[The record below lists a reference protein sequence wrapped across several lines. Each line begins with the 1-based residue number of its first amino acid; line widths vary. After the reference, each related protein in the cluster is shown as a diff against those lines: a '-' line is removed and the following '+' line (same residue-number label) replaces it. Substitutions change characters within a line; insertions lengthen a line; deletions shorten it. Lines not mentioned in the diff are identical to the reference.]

1 MRSKTRRLRVKL
13 GTRAS
18 KLALWQAHH
27 VADRLRA
34 AGHDVEVVTF
44 STKGDRILD
53 KPLAEIGDK
62 GLFTQEL
69 DRALLD
75 GGIHL
80 AVHSLKDLP
89 TTLPDGLTLAA
100 VTEREEP
107 WDAFVAHPDF
117 AGALVDLPAGA
128 TLATSS
134 LRRQAQLK
142 AWRPD
147 LRIVPV
153 RGNVPTRIAKL
164 DASGPLD
171 GDGWHGAILAAAG
184 LVRLGLDSRI
194 RERIAPKIMVP
205 AVSQGAL
212 GIVCAEAD
220 EETEEVLHTVL
231 ADVDTTAA
239 VTAERALLRRLEGGC
254 QVPVAAWARIENDGL
269 YLDGAVASLDGSR
282 LVRESIQGDTAE
294 AEALGVELAEAL
306 LGAGAGEILAAIRDA
321 APPDVRLT

>member
-1 MRSKTRRLRVKL
+1 MKL

-27 VADRLRA
+27 VAGRLRD

-75 GGIHL
+75 GSIHL

-89 TTLPDGLTLAA
+89 TTLPPGLTLAA
-100 VTEREEP
+100 VSEREEP

-117 AGALVDLPAGA
+117 DGGLAALPEGAI
-128 TLATSS
+128 LATSS

-147 LRIVPV
+147 LRVVPV

-171 GDGWHGAILAAAG
+171 AGAEARGWHGAILAAAG
-184 LVRLGLDSRI
+184 LVRLDLADRI
-194 RERIAPKIMVP
+194 RERIDP
-205 AVSQGAL
+205 AVMIPAVGQGAL

-220 EETEEVLHTVL
+220 TATADALRTVL
-231 ADVDTTAA
+231 ADAAATVATA
-239 VTAERALLRRLEGGC
+239 AERALLRRLEGGC
-254 QVPVAAWARIENDGL
+254 QVPVAAWAREENGRL
-269 YLDGAVASLDGSR
+269 RLDGAVASLDGSDHVRGR
-282 LVRESIQGDTAE
+282 LDGDPAD
-294 AEALGVELAEAL
+294 AEALGVELAERL
-306 LGAGAGEILAAIRDA
+306 LDRGAGAILAAIRDTA
-321 APPDVRLT
+321 APDVRLT

>member
-1 MRSKTRRLRVKL
+1 MKL

-27 VADRLRA
+27 VADRLRH
-34 AGHDVEVVTF
+34 AGHAVEVVTF

-53 KPLAEIGDK
+53 TPLSEIGDK

-75 GGIHL
+75 GSISL

-89 TTLPDGLTLAA
+89 TTLPPGLGLAA

-117 AGALVDLPAGA
+117 SGALADLPEGA
-128 TLATSS
+128 VLATSS

-147 LRIVPV
+147 LRIVSV

-164 DASGPLD
+164 DASD
-171 GDGWHGAILAAAG
+171 WHGAILAAAG
-184 LVRLGLDSRI
+184 LIRLDLDARI
-194 RERIAPKIMVP
+194 RERIDPAIMLP

-212 GIVCAEAD
+212 GIVCAESD
-220 EETEEVLHTVL
+220 TQTSDVLRAVL
-231 ADVDTTAA
+231 ADADTTSA

-254 QVPVAAWARIENDGL
+254 QVPVAAWARIDDGVL
-269 YLDGAVASLDGSR
+269 HLDGAVASLDGSR
-282 LVRESIQGDTAE
+282 HVRAVSSGSPAE
-294 AEALGVELAEAL
+294 AEMLGVALAETL
-306 LGAGAGEILAAIRDA
+306 LDRGAGDILRAIRA
-321 APPDVRLT
+321 AAAPDVRLT

>member
-1 MRSKTRRLRVKL
+1 MKL

-27 VADRLRA
+27 VADRLRE
-34 AGHDVEVVTF
+34 AGHEVEVVTF
-44 STKGDRILD
+44 TTKGDRILD

-75 GGIHL
+75 GSIHL

-89 TTLPDGLTLAA
+89 TTLPEGLTLAA
-100 VTEREEP
+100 VSAREEP

-117 AGALVDLPAGA
+117 AGGLADLPEGA
-128 TLATSS
+128 VLATSS

-147 LRIVPV
+147 LRVVPV

-171 GDGWHGAILAAAG
+171 GDEASRGWHGAILAAAG
-184 LVRLGLDSRI
+184 LVRLDLAARI
-194 RERIAPKIMVP
+194 RERIDPAVMIP

-212 GIVCAEAD
+212 GIVCADAD
-220 EETEEVLHTVL
+220 AATADALRTVL
-231 ADVDTTAA
+231 ADADATAA
-239 VTAERALLRRLEGGC
+239 TTAERALLRRLEGGC
-254 QVPVAAWARIENDGL
+254 QVPVAAWARIDDGRL
-269 YLDGAVASLDGSR
+269 RLDGAVASLDGSEH
-282 LVRESIQGDTAE
+282 VRGQLDGDIAD
-294 AEALGVELAEAL
+294 AEALGVELADQL
-306 LGAGAGEILAAIRDA
+306 LDRGAGAILAAIRDVSA
-321 APPDVRLT
+321 PDVRLT

>member
-1 MRSKTRRLRVKL
+1 MKL

-27 VADRLRA
+27 VADRLRR
-34 AGHDVEVVTF
+34 AGHSIDVVTF
-44 STKGDRILD
+44 TTQGDRILD

-75 GGIHL
+75 GTIHL

-89 TTLPDGLTLAA
+89 TTLPPGLVLAA
-100 VTEREEP
+100 VSEREEP

-117 AGALVDLPAGA
+117 DGALADLPPGA
-128 TLATSS
+128 ILATSS

-147 LRIVPV
+147 LRVVSV

-164 DASGPLD
+164 DASGAP
-171 GDGWHGAILAAAG
+171 GAGGWHGAILAAAG
-184 LVRLGLDSRI
+184 LIRLDLAGRI
-194 RERIAPKIMVP
+194 RERIDPAVMLP

-220 EETEEVLHTVL
+220 TATADALRTAL
-231 ADVDTTAA
+231 ADPATTVA

-254 QVPVAAWARIENDGL
+254 QIPVAAWARIDGGVL
-269 YLDGAVASLDGSR
+269 HLDGAVAALDGSR
-282 LVRESIQGDTAE
+282 LVRDTLRGAPAD

-306 LGAGAGEILAAIRDA
+306 LGRGAGEILRAIRA
-321 APPDVRLT
+321 ATAPDVRLT

>member
-1 MRSKTRRLRVKL
+1 MKL

-27 VADRLRA
+27 VAGRLRA
-34 AGHDVEVVTF
+34 AGHDVEIETF

-69 DRALLD
+69 DGALLD
-75 GGIHL
+75 GRIHL

-89 TTLPDGLTLAA
+89 TTLPEGLALAA
-100 VTEREEP
+100 VPERAEP
-107 WDAFVAHPDF
+107 WDALVVHPDF
-117 AGALVDLPAGA
+117 GGRLEDLPEGA

-134 LRRQAQLK
+134 LRRQAQLL

-164 DASGPLD
+164 DASGALD
-171 GDGWHGAILAAAG
+171 SDGWHGAILAAAG
-184 LVRLGLDSRI
+184 LVRLGLEDRI
-194 RERIAPKIMVP
+194 RERIDPGVMVP

-212 GIVCAEAD
+212 GIVAAESDVATS
-220 EETEEVLHTVL
+220 EALAETLT
-231 ADVDTTAA
+231 DRGTTAA
-239 VTAERALLRRLEGGC
+239 VRAERALLRRLEGGC
-254 QVPVAAWARIENDGL
+254 QVPVAAHARLEGEDL
-269 YLDGAVASLDGSR
+269 YLVGAVTSLDGSR
-282 LVRESIQGDTAE
+282 HVRDTISGMAAD
-294 AEALGVELAEAL
+294 AEALGVALAERL
-306 LGAGAGEILAAIRDA
+306 REAGADAILAEIRA
-321 APPDVRLT
+321 ATPLGVRPS

>member
-1 MRSKTRRLRVKL
+1 MKL

-27 VADRLRA
+27 VADRLRH
-34 AGHDVEVVTF
+34 AGHEVEVVTF

-53 KPLAEIGDK
+53 TPLSEIGDK

-75 GGIHL
+75 GAISL

-89 TTLPDGLTLAA
+89 TTLPPGLALAA
-100 VTEREEP
+100 VPERAEP

-117 AGALVDLPAGA
+117 DGGLADLPEGA
-128 TLATSS
+128 VLATSS

-147 LRIVPV
+147 IRIVSV

-164 DASGPLD
+164 DASA
-171 GDGWHGAILAAAG
+171 WHGAILAAAG
-184 LVRLGLDSRI
+184 LIRLDLSDRI
-194 RERIAPKIMVP
+194 RERIDPAIMLP

-212 GIVCAEAD
+212 GIVCAESDTQTAD
-220 EETEEVLHTVL
+220 ILRSVF
-231 ADVDTTAA
+231 ADADTTAA

-254 QVPVAAWARIENDGL
+254 QVPVAAYARIDDGML

-282 LVRESIQGDTAE
+282 HVRASLSGSPADAGT
-294 AEALGVELAEAL
+294 LGVALAETL
-306 LGAGAGEILAAIRDA
+306 LDGGAGDILRVIRTAAA
-321 APPDVRLT
+321 PDVRLT

>member
-1 MRSKTRRLRVKL
+1 MKI

-27 VADRLRA
+27 VADRLRT
-34 AGHDVEVVTF
+34 AGHDAEIVTF

-53 KPLAEIGDK
+53 VPLAEIGDK

-75 GGIHL
+75 GAIHL

-89 TTLPDGLTLAA
+89 TTLPDGLVLAA
-100 VTEREEP
+100 VSEREEP

-117 AGALVDLPAGA
+117 DGALADLPDGA
-128 TLATSS
+128 ALATSS

-164 DASGPLD
+164 DASGAP
-171 GDGWHGAILAAAG
+171 GEGGWHGAILAAAG
-184 LVRLGLDSRI
+184 LIRLGLGGRI
-194 RERIAPKIMVP
+194 RERIDPEIMLP
-205 AVSQGAL
+205 AVGQGAL
-212 GIVCAEAD
+212 GIVCAEGD
-220 EETEEVLHTVL
+220 EQATATVSKTL
-231 ADVDTTAA
+231 ADPSTTAA
-239 VTAERALLRRLEGGC
+239 TAAERALLRTLEGGC
-254 QVPVAAWARIENDGL
+254 QVPVAAFARLEEGTL
-269 YLDGAVASLDGSR
+269 RLDGAVAALDGAA
-282 LVRESIQGDTAE
+282 LVRDTISGDRGE
-294 AEALGVELAEAL
+294 AEALGVRLAERL
-306 LGAGAGEILAAIRDA
+306 RDAGAGEILAAIRSVS
-321 APPDVRLT
+321 PPDVRLT

>member
-1 MRSKTRRLRVKL
+1 VKL

-27 VADRLRA
+27 VADRLGA
-34 AGHDVEVVTF
+34 AGHEVEVVTF

-75 GGIHL
+75 GTIHL

-89 TTLPDGLTLAA
+89 TTLPEGLTLAA

-117 AGALVDLPAGA
+117 GGALADLPNGA

-147 LRIVPV
+147 LQVVPV

-164 DASGPLD
+164 DASGPLG

-184 LVRLGLDSRI
+184 LVRLDLDGRI
-194 RERIAPKIMVP
+194 RERIDPDVMIP

-220 EETEEVLHTVL
+220 EMTADTLRTVL
-231 ADVDTTAA
+231 ADPATTAA
-239 VTAERALLRRLEGGC
+239 TTAERALLRRLEGGC
-254 QVPVAAWARIENDGL
+254 QVPVAAWARIEDGRL
-269 YLDGAVASLDGSR
+269 HLDGAVAALDGSR
-282 LVRESIQGDTAE
+282 LVRDAHHGDPAQ
-294 AEALGVELAEAL
+294 AAALGVELAEAL
-306 LGAGAGEILAAIRDA
+306 LDRGAGEILTAIRDA
-321 APPDVRLT
+321 SAPDVRLT

>member
-1 MRSKTRRLRVKL
+1 VKL
-13 GTRAS
+13 GTRGS

-34 AGHDVEVVTF
+34 AGHATEVVTF
-44 STKGDRILD
+44 TTKGDRILD

-75 GGIHL
+75 GTIHL

-89 TTLPDGLTLAA
+89 TTLPPGLMLAA
-100 VTEREEP
+100 VSEREEP

-117 AGALVDLPAGA
+117 GGGLADLPEGA
-128 TLATSS
+128 ILATSS

-147 LRIVPV
+147 LRVVPV

-171 GDGWHGAILAAAG
+171 GNEESRGWHGAILAAAG
-184 LVRLGLDSRI
+184 LVRLDLADRI
-194 RERIAPKIMVP
+194 RERIDPAVMIP

-220 EETEEVLHTVL
+220 ADTADALRTVL
-231 ADVDTTAA
+231 ADAVTTAA
-239 VTAERALLRRLEGGC
+239 TTAERALLRRLEGGC
-254 QVPVAAWARIENDGL
+254 QVPVAAWARIEDGRL
-269 YLDGAVASLDGSR
+269 YLDGAVASLDGSEH
-282 LVRESIQGDTAE
+282 VRGQLDGDPSD
-294 AEALGVELAEAL
+294 AEALGIELAERL
-306 LGAGAGEILAAIRDA
+306 LDRGAGAILAAIRDA
-321 APPDVRLT
+321 SAPDVRLT

>member
-1 MRSKTRRLRVKL
+1 MRRSLVKI

-27 VADRLRA
+27 VADRLRD
-34 AGHDVEVVTF
+34 AGHDAEIVTF

-53 KPLAEIGDK
+53 VPLAEIGDK

-75 GGIHL
+75 GAIHL

-89 TTLPDGLTLAA
+89 TKLPGGLVLAA
-100 VTEREEP
+100 VSEREEP

-117 AGALVDLPAGA
+117 DGALADLPDGA

-147 LRIVPV
+147 LRVVPV

-164 DASGPLD
+164 DGSD
-171 GDGWHGAILAAAG
+171 WHGAVLAAAG
-184 LVRLGLDSRI
+184 LIRLGLAARI
-194 RERIAPKIMVP
+194 RERIDLDIMLP
-205 AVSQGAL
+205 AVGQGAL
-212 GIVCAEAD
+212 GVVCAEGD
-220 EETEEVLHTVL
+220 EETIAAVSKTL
-231 ADVDTTAA
+231 ADPATTAA
-239 VTAERALLRRLEGGC
+239 TTAERALLRTLEGGC
-254 QVPVAAWARIENDGL
+254 QVPVAAFARLDEGTL
-269 YLDGAVASLDGSR
+269 RLDGAVAALDGSA
-282 LVRESIQGDTAE
+282 LVRDVISGDVEKAG
-294 AEALGVELAEAL
+294 ALGVELAERL
-306 LGAGAGEILAAIRDA
+306 RDAGAGEILAAIRA
-321 APPDVRLT
+321 ASPPDVRLT